1 MFSTAVNIYQHKP
14 EVINWRLVSKV
25 LKHTDYYFPLIS
37 FLSFTNV
44 TSVHDCLNDLQLKDF
59 TWLYIIRRN
68 RWWLSF
74 TFGWTV
80 PLIVWTGCCEL
91 QQSEWRWDVHVRDL
105 QPPCWAH
112 QALNLRVWNERR
124 LNPTD
129 ASLSAADTMS
139 AEQHSIQLHKDDV
152 CSQEVIVW
160 ITNKTYSQ
168 VW

>member
-59 TWLYIIRRN
+59 TWLYTIRRT
-68 RWWLSF
+68 RWWLNF

-80 PLIVWTGCCEL
+80 LLMSSEL
-91 QQSEWRWDVHVRDL
+91 DAVSVRVKVRRPRQRPAASLLSTSSFKPASLKRAAFKSDR
-105 QPPCWAH
+105 
-112 QALNLRVWNERR
+112 RVTERR
-124 LNPTD
+124 WHDVCRT
-129 ASLSAADTMS
+129 T
-139 AEQHSIQLHKDDV
+139 QHSITQRWCLFTGSH
-152 CSQEVIVW
+152 CL
-160 ITNKTYSQ
+160 NN
-168 VW
+168 